1 MVTFSSKVLGTQ
13 LLGTNSREVIN
24 ISQHTKEVPAQRVLP
39 SYFSILNLGVT
50 GKGVAKISLEINSQ
64 LFIRSRQKR
73 LVENHEDVYNW
84 NPLDDHCLHLPG
96 AKPHPSH

>member
-1 MVTFSSKVLGTQ
+1 MVTFSSKVLSTQ
-13 LLGTNSREVIN
+13 LLGTNSGKVIN
-24 ISQHTKEVPAQRVLP
+24 ISQHTKEIPAQWVLP

-64 LFIRSRQKR
+64 LFTRSRQKR
-73 LVENHEDVYNW
+73 SVENEDVYNW
-84 NPLDDHCLHLPG
+84 NPLDDHCLPLPG